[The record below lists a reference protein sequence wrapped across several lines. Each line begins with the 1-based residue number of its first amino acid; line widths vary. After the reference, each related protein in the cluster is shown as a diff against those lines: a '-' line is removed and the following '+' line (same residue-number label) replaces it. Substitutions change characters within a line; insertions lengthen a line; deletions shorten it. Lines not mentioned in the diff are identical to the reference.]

1 MARVHIQESREI
13 AARPEAIWGVL
24 TDYRHDHPR
33 ILPAAFGPLEV
44 EQGGQ
49 GAGTVLHVDMHVLG
63 ATRLLHQVVST
74 PEPGR
79 MLVESD
85 VEGPNRTTFTLTP
98 LEDGARTRVE
108 FASDLVTSPGLF
120 GAIEAAM
127 THWLISPIYREELGN
142 LAALAAARDR
152 SVPAD
157 AR

>member
-13 AARPEAIWGVL
+13 AARPEAIWGIL
-24 TDYRHDHPR
+24 SDYRDGHPR

-49 GAGTVLHVDMHVLG
+49 GAGTVMRFDMHVMG
-63 ATRLLHQVVST
+63 ATRHFHQAVST

-79 MLVESD
+79 VLVESD

-108 FASDLVTSPGLF
+108 FASDLETSPGLF

-127 THWLISPIYREELGN
+127 TRWLIPPIYREELGN
-142 LAALAAARDR
+142 LASLAAERGA
-152 SVPAD
+152 
-157 AR
+157 